1 MAQSFSSTDVQ
12 KPISVAGFDA
22 IVFTLFGFAALTT
35 IVRVYLWTFI
45 LRSGVLDNVLITIG
59 TVSHCSG

>member
-1 MAQSFSSTDVQ
+1 MAQSTSSTDFQ

-22 IVFTLFGFAALTT
+22 IVFTFFSFAALTT

-59 TVSHCSG
+59 TVSHHFG